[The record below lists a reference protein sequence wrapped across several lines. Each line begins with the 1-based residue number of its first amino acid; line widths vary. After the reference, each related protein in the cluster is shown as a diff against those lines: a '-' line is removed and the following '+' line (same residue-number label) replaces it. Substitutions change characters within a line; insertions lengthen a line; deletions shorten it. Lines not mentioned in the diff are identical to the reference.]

1 MRRIC
6 IYPKATGGGV
16 GSFRLK
22 FAAGLEKR
30 GIQVSYDLKNPGEA
44 VLVLAGTRN
53 LPGLWGVKRRG
64 IPIVQRLDGINWI
77 HRRRRVSWRH
87 TLRAEYGNFVLSYI
101 RRSLADRIVYQSE
114 FSRRWWEG
122 WYGKIPASAHVIH
135 NGVDLEAYSP
145 GAVREKD
152 SHYKLLVVEGGMEGG
167 YDIGLVNAIK
177 LAEVLATEHGLPM
190 QLTVVGLISEPRRR
204 EWEAKSRVSI
214 EWLGMVARDRIPD
227 IDRSADLLFSADIH
241 PACPNAV
248 VEALACG
255 LPVAAFDTGSLTEL
269 VPAEAGF
276 VAPYGGDPWK
286 LDPPDIERLAEGA
299 ARVLADLPRYRAGA
313 RAPAESA
320 LGLEEMV
327 DAYLQ
332 ILSGNIIR

>member
-1 MRRIC
+1 
-6 IYPKATGGGV
+6 
-16 GSFRLK
+16 
-22 FAAGLEKR
+22 KR
-30 GIQVSYDLKNPGEA
+30 GIEVGYDLRHPGEA

-101 RRSLADRIVYQSE
+101 RRYLADRIVYQSE
-114 FSRRWWEG
+114 FSRCWWED
-122 WYGKIPASAHVIH
+122 WYGKVPAAASVIH
-135 NGVDLEAYSP
+135 NGVDLEVYSAGQIATP
-145 GAVREKD
+145 PD
-152 SHYKLLVVEGGMEGG
+152 PPYKLLVVEGEMEGG
-167 YDIGLVNAIK
+167 YDIGLLNAVN
-177 LAEVLATEHGLPM
+177 LAGTLAGTHGLPM
-190 QLTVVGLISEPRRR
+190 RLTVVGLISEPRRR
-204 EWEAKSRVSI
+204 EWEARSRVPI
-214 EWLGMVARDRIPD
+214 EWLGTVERERIPE
-227 IDRSADLLFSADIH
+227 IDRSADLFFSADIH

-255 LPVAAFDTGSLTEL
+255 LPVAAFDTGSLAEL

-286 LDPPDIERLAEGA
+286 LDPPDISGLAEGA
-299 ARVLADLPRYRAGA
+299 ARILADLPRYRAGA
-313 RAPAESA
+313 RAHAESS
-320 LGLEEMV
+320 LGLEKMV

-332 ILSGNIIR
+332 VLSGNVIR